1 MNRLFAL
8 ATVLALPLAV
18 TACSSS
24 SSTPSAHNSPTSAV
38 VPTSSSPTPTPVS
51 GGDDKQRVAA
61 IQLTL
66 ADLPSG
72 WKSNRITTTPAQQRQ
87 EDAYFDACLG
97 VPTIETEQTTS
108 SAVEFDRS
116 DGLAFAD
123 GLINVTK
130 TADEAQA
137 DWNAFIGPKGVNC
150 AVADAKKFLKP
161 PKGASIVSITGS
173 RLAVPSGQFGV
184 RTVVTLKLSNGK
196 DVTLTSDDIGMIAK
210 RFEIQ
215 VTFTGVIQPA
225 PKALED
231 SVVAKVFARA
241 AANAA

>member
-1 MNRLFAL
+1 MNRLIAL
-8 ATVLALPLAV
+8 ASVLALPMALS
-18 TACSSS
+18 ACNS
-24 SSTPSAHNSPTSAV
+24 SSTPSAHNSPSSAV
-38 VPTSSSPTPTPVS
+38 TPTPTVSSPAPVS
-51 GGDDKQRVAA
+51 TGDDKQRVAA
-61 IQLTL
+61 IQLT
-66 ADLPSG
+66 ADDLPSG
-72 WKSNRITTTPAQQRQ
+72 WKSQRITTTAAQQTK

-108 SAVEFDRS
+108 SAVEFGRA

-137 DWNAFIGPKGVNC
+137 DWNAFTGPKGVDC

-161 PKGASIVSITGS
+161 PKGDSIVSITGS
-173 RLAVPSGQFGV
+173 RLAVANGQFGV
-184 RTVVTLKLSNGK
+184 RTVVTLKLSGGRE
-196 DVTLTSDDIGMIAK
+196 VTLTSDDIGIIAK

-215 VTFTGVIQPA
+215 VTFTGVVQP
-225 PKALED
+225 PQKALED
-231 SVVAKVFARA
+231 SVTAKVFARA

>member
-1 MNRLFAL
+1 MNRVLAV
-8 ATVLALPLAV
+8 ATVLALPMAV
-18 TACSSS
+18 SACTS
-24 SSTPSAHNSPTSAV
+24 SSTPSAHNSPSSAV
-38 VPTSSSPTPTPVS
+38 VPSSTPTSSPTPVS
-51 GGDDKQRVAA
+51 TGDDKQRAGA
-61 IQLTL
+61 IQLTVG
-66 ADLPSG
+66 DLPSG
-72 WKSNRITTTPAQQRQ
+72 WKSNRITTTAAQQRQ
-87 EDAYFDACLG
+87 EDTYFDACLG

-108 SAVEFDRS
+108 SAVEFGRS

-137 DWNAFIGPKGVNC
+137 DWNAFIGPKGVDC

-173 RLAVPSGQFGV
+173 RLAVPNGQFGV
-184 RTVVTLKLSNGK
+184 RTVVTLKLSNGRE
-196 DVTLTSDDIGMIAK
+196 VTLTSDDIGMIAK

-215 VTFTGVIQPA
+215 VTFTGVVQPVQ
-225 PKALED
+225 KALED
-231 SVVAKVFARA
+231 SVAAKVFARA